1 MVAGGSELGKALSPQ
16 IPITDSFSL
25 AQTTVDL
32 PRKIPFSN
40 KTHPLSLLAT
50 APFFRRH
57 ATILVGWIHRPRSTT
72 INGIANS
79 NNNQPRQR
87 AILYRP
93 RTEAGKSRAAQNARK
108 HGLTSSHL
116 IVVDSDREAFTF
128 MRGSLAEELAP
139 KGELECT
146 LYDAILYANWNVRR
160 CRILEAGLMKED
172 GVDPLLLDQNEAK
185 LRQLDRHA
193 RRHNSNF
200 HRAVKE
206 LRALQTERAFRELAA
221 APQNEPDAAS
231 SPLANTKAVHQ
242 AHLRQ
247 RAAKARIDA
256 LTLGLA
262 LDRVINHSPVEP
274 ILDLLPAEHRELG
287 T

>member
-1 MVAGGSELGKALSPQ
+1 MASLTQ
-16 IPITDSFSL
+16 ITANRANAQFS
-25 AQTTVDL
+25 T
-32 PRKIPFSN
+32 
-40 KTHPLSLLAT
+40 
-50 APFFRRH
+50 
-57 ATILVGWIHRPRSTT
+57 G
-72 INGIANS
+72 
-79 NNNQPRQR
+79 
-87 AILYRP
+87 P

-116 IVVDSDREAFTF
+116 IVVDSDREAFAS
-128 MRGSLAEELAP
+128 MSESLAAELAP
-139 KGELECT
+139 KGELEST

-231 SPLANTKAVHQ
+231 SPLANTQAVHP

-247 RAAKARIDA
+247 RAATARIDA

-262 LDRVINHSPVEP
+262 LDRVINHPPVEP
-274 ILDLLPAEHRELG
+274 ILDLPPAEHRELG
-287 T
+287 TE